1 MDQPS
6 QTSINTVY
14 LGGKKY
20 PVVWGEWNGQHVAG
34 CRVDGF
40 MAELTG
46 YGFTHR
52 EAIENLKREF
62 TVIIRSTSPV

>member
-1 MDQPS
+1 MDKLS
-6 QTSINTVY
+6 QTSIDTVY

-20 PVVWGEWNGQHVAG
+20 RLVWGEWNGQYVAE

-40 MAELTG
+40 RAEMTG
-46 YGFTHR
+46 RGFTHR
-52 EAIENLKREF
+52 EAIEDLRREF